1 MTLEEIIQAR
11 DNTASEFQEI
21 VENIKL
27 DDKKAELSDVR
38 KVYEKPDIWSD
49 PDKAVAVAR
58 KVQRLEEEIERVE
71 QIENLLKDLDAALE
85 LLRKGMMKSC
95 LSMHSLR

>member
-1 MTLEEIIQAR
+1 LTLEEIIQAR

-71 QIENLLKDLDAALE
+71 QIENLVK
-85 LLRKGMMKSC
+85 RP
-95 LSMHSLR
+95 

>member
-1 MTLEEIIQAR
+1 LTLEEIIQAR

-58 KVQRLEEEIERVE
+58 KVQRWKKKLNALSR
-71 QIENLLKDLDAALE
+71 LKT
-85 LLRKGMMKSC
+85 C
-95 LSMHSLR
+95 